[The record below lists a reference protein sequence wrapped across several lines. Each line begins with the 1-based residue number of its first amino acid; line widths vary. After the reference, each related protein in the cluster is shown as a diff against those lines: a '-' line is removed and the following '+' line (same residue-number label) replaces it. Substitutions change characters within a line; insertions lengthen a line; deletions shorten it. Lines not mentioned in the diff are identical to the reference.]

1 MGLLGMIDPPRP
13 EAKAAV
19 ETCKKAGIKAV
30 MITGDHIVTASAI
43 ARELGILNEGDIAI
57 TGAELDNMTDEELSK
72 FDAKVNISAK
82 TGDGMDLLEK
92 EIANIFPL
100 GYEGEESVM
109 LSNVRQYECLVA
121 AQNELS
127 HALENIGITADAL
140 LSDIERA
147 VEALGEMTG
156 KTVSEEI
163 IDNIFSRFC
172 VGK

>member
-1 MGLLGMIDPPRP
+1 
-13 EAKAAV
+13 
-19 ETCKKAGIKAV
+19 
-30 MITGDHIVTASAI
+30 
-43 ARELGILNEGDIAI
+43 
-57 TGAELDNMTDEELSK
+57 
-72 FDAKVNISAK
+72 
-82 TGDGMDLLEK
+82 GDGMDLLEK